1 MWDLPE
7 NLHGKK
13 TNKNIAKD
21 AEFGELKTE
30 KERVGVMTI
39 ETKKEGT
46 KLILGLWGRLD
57 TTTAP
62 RLEELLKQ
70 ETEGVKDLQMDFAG
84 VEYISSA
91 GLRVLLYASK
101 TMKGR
106 NGKLVI
112 RNAGKDVME
121 VFVITG
127 FADRLTIEN

>member
-70 ETEGVKDLQMDFAG
+70 ETAGVKDLQMDFAG

-106 NGKLVI
+106 DGKLVI
-112 RNAGKDVME
+112 RNVGKDVME